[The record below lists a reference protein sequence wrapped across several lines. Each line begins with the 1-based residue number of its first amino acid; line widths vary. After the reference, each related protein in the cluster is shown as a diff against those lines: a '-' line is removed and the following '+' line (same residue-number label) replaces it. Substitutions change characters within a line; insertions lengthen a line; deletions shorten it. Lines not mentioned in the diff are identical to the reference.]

1 MGGVVSA
8 VGGGLADVVK
18 SVVSSPKISKAAA
31 PERQAIQATDEA
43 RRAAA
48 ALRARRI
55 GSRALLGGSTLG
67 PDEEKRTTL
76 GVG

>member
-55 GSRALLGGSTLG
+55 GGRGLLVNKLG
-67 PDEEKRTTL
+67 VDEEKRTTL

>member
-1 MGGVVSA
+1 MGAMIPGMPKFIGKLVGEGQKA
-8 VGGGLADVVK
+8 VGEPA
-18 SVVSSPKISKAAA
+18 
-31 PERQAIQATDEA
+31 RQIIKATDTD

-55 GSRALLGGSTLG
+55 GSRALLGNTLG
-67 PDEEKRTTL
+67 ADEEKRTTL

>member
-1 MGGVVSA
+1 MSPVTRPIFGAIG
-8 VGGGLADVVK
+8 DVVGE
-18 SVVSSPKISKAAA
+18 VVGAPKKPKAAA
-31 PERQAIQATDEA
+31 PERQITQATDEA

-55 GSRALLGGSTLG
+55 GGRALLGGSTLG
-67 PDEEKRTTL
+67 VDEEKRTTL

>member
-1 MGGVVSA
+1 MSA
-8 VGGGLADVVK
+8 LTSPIAGAIGELVGGK
-18 SVVSSPKISKAAA
+18 KPKAAA
-31 PERQAIQATDEA
+31 PAREIIQATDEA
-43 RRAAA
+43 RRAAS

-55 GSRALLGGSTLG
+55 GGRGLLGSTLG

>member
-1 MGGVVSA
+1 MGGVIRTVTGVVEDV
-8 VGGGLADVVK
+8 VGGK
-18 SVVSSPKISKAAA
+18 KPKTAA
-31 PERQAIQATDEA
+31 PVREVIQATDEA

-55 GSRALLGGSTLG
+55 GGRALLGGSTLG
-67 PDEEKRTTL
+67 VDEEKRTTL